1 MIWLDSLWRLIGEAA
16 VFALVSFGILSI
28 AVICDYLH
36 QKKRENKFTRRFLL
50 EKTREEKQNTP
61 FDSYEFVPDARYE
74 CIIKFSILGKQ
85 ALNTLQNHKY
95 QEKEVGSKRVFV
107 SFRLNTV
114 QTTQTTN
121 PQVSISIVLADRF
134 GHITESE
141 YRSFVDYVEGVR
153 TQLGSKAVLK
163 EPIPDYP
170 EILKSSK
177 EVYHKV
183 SLLDSI
189 LEFSLKSSDI
199 IDLNL
204 FRDYM
209 EKLGYMETFPSK
221 FVLFDT
227 NETKLSVAEFSD
239 SKNVFKFVFNIA
251 ISNNPTQVL
260 KDLFD
265 GLRWIAEYF
274 QCQILDKNHNEVD
287 TQSFENILNQVEI
300 RVAQLKMGGLVP
312 GGRLSREVFKLR

>member
-1 MIWLDSLWRLIGEAA
+1 MIWLDSLWGFFSEAA
-16 VFALVSFGILSI
+16 AFALGVLVILSVAI
-28 AVICDYLH
+28 IFDYLR
-36 QKKRENKFTRRFLL
+36 QKKRESKFAPRFLL
-50 EKTREEKQNTP
+50 AKTGEEKQTST
-61 FDSYEFVPDARYE
+61 FDSYEFEPDGRYE
-74 CIIKFSILGKQ
+74 CIVIFFVLGKK
-85 ALNTLQNHKY
+85 ALNALLNSKNQK
-95 QEKEVGSKRVFV
+95 KEVGSKRIFV
-107 SFRLNTV
+107 SSRLND
-114 QTTQTTN
+114 TQTTN
-121 PQVSISIVLADRF
+121 LEVSVSIVLADRF
-134 GHITESE
+134 GHIAESE
-141 YRSFVDYVEGVR
+141 YRGFVDYVEGVR

-163 EPIPDYP
+163 DPIPDYT

-177 EVYHKV
+177 EVYRKV
-183 SLLDSI
+183 SHLDSI

-221 FVLFDT
+221 FVLFDA

-251 ISNNPTQVL
+251 VSNNPTQVL
-260 KDLFD
+260 KDMFD

-287 TQSFENILNQVEI
+287 GQSFENILNQVEI
-300 RVAQLKMGGLVP
+300 RVGQLKMGGLFP

>member
-1 MIWLDSLWRLIGEAA
+1 MIWLDSLWGFFSEAA
-16 VFALVSFGILSI
+16 ALALGALVTLSVAI
-28 AVICDYLH
+28 IFDYFR
-36 QKKRENKFTRRFLL
+36 QKKRESKFGPRFLL
-50 EKTREEKQNTP
+50 AKTGEEKQTST
-61 FDSYEFVPDARYE
+61 FDSYEFEPDGRYE
-74 CIIKFSILGKQ
+74 CIVILSVLGKRARN
-85 ALNTLQNHKY
+85 ALLNSKNQK
-95 QEKEVGSKRVFV
+95 KAVGSKRIFV
-107 SFRLNTV
+107 SSRLND
-114 QTTQTTN
+114 TQTN
-121 PQVSISIVLADRF
+121 NLQVSVSIVLANRF

-153 TQLGSKAVLK
+153 TKLGSKVVLK
-163 EPIPDYP
+163 EPIPAYL

-177 EVYHKV
+177 EVYRKV
-183 SLLDSI
+183 SNLDPI

-209 EKLGYMETFPSK
+209 EKLGYMETFPSR

-251 ISNNPTQVL
+251 VSNNPPQVL
-260 KDLFD
+260 KDMFD

-287 TQSFENILNQVEI
+287 KQSFENILNQVEI
-300 RVAQLKMGGLVP
+300 RVGQLKMGGLFP
-312 GGRLSREVFKLR
+312 GGRLCREVFKLR

>member
-1 MIWLDSLWRLIGEAA
+1 MIWLDSLWGFFSEAA
-16 VFALVSFGILSI
+16 AFALGVLVILI
-28 AVICDYLH
+28 VAIIFDYLR
-36 QKKRENKFTRRFLL
+36 QKKRESKFAPRFLL
-50 EKTREEKQNTP
+50 AKTGEEKQTST
-61 FDSYEFVPDARYE
+61 FDSYEFEPDGRYE
-74 CIIKFSILGKQ
+74 CIVIFFVLGKK
-85 ALNTLQNHKY
+85 ALNALLNSKNQK
-95 QEKEVGSKRVFV
+95 KEVGSKRIFV
-107 SFRLNTV
+107 SSRLND
-114 QTTQTTN
+114 TQTTN
-121 PQVSISIVLADRF
+121 LEVSVSIVLADRF
-134 GHITESE
+134 GHIAESE
-141 YRSFVDYVEGVR
+141 YRGFVDYVEGVR

-163 EPIPDYP
+163 DPIPDYT

-177 EVYHKV
+177 EVYRKV
-183 SLLDSI
+183 SHLDSI

-221 FVLFDT
+221 FVLFDA

-251 ISNNPTQVL
+251 VSNNPTQVL
-260 KDLFD
+260 KDMFD

-287 TQSFENILNQVEI
+287 GQSFDNILNQVEI
-300 RVAQLKMGGLVP
+300 RVGQLKMGGLFP

>member
-1 MIWLDSLWRLIGEAA
+1 MIWLDSLWGWIGEAA
-16 VFALVSFGILSI
+16 VFALGAFGTLSAAI
-28 AVICDYLH
+28 IFDYLR

-50 EKTREEKQNTP
+50 AKTRGEKQNRP
-61 FDSYEFVPDARYE
+61 FDSYDFVPDARYE
-74 CIIKFSILGKQ
+74 CIIKFSILDKQ
-85 ALNTLQNHKY
+85 ALDTLLNHKY
-95 QEKEVGSKRVFV
+95 QEKEVGSKRIFV
-107 SFRLNTV
+107 SSHLND
-114 QTTQTTN
+114 TQTTN
-121 PQVSISIVLADRF
+121 SEVSVSIVLADRF
-134 GHITESE
+134 GHIAESE

-163 EPIPDYP
+163 DPIPDYT

-177 EVYHKV
+177 EVYRKV
-183 SLLDSI
+183 SHLDSI

-221 FVLFDT
+221 FVLFDA
-227 NETKLSVAEFSD
+227 NGTKVSVAEFSD

-251 ISNNPTQVL
+251 VSNNPTQVL
-260 KDLFD
+260 KDMFD

-274 QCQILDKNHNEVD
+274 KCQILDKNHNEVD
-287 TQSFENILNQVEI
+287 KRSFENILNQVEI
-300 RVAQLKMGGLVP
+300 RVGQLKMGGLFP